1 MNKVLTEQLRKEYVS
16 KLLEALKEVDII
28 DKAGNILISKDLK
41 VFHKDS
47 GYEYTVHDVVNTP
60 EGVKIMLR
68 LPDTP
73 RPIQGK
79 VTRTLDEISTDDQE
93 DDGDLRD
100 NTGRSALSDVIDDD
114 IFIVDE
120 ESFEKEY
127 EVK

>member
-16 KLLEALKEVDII
+16 KLLEALKEVDIL

-47 GYEYTVHDVVNTP
+47 GYEYTVNDVVNTP
-60 EGVKIMLR
+60 EGIKIVLR

-79 VTRTLDEISTDDQE
+79 ATRALDEISTDDQE
-93 DDGDLRD
+93 NDGDLRD
-100 NTGRSALSDVIDDD
+100 NTGTTALSDIIDGDM
-114 IFIVDE
+114 FIVDE

-127 EVK
+127 GVK

>member
-1 MNKVLTEQLRKEYVS
+1 MNKILTEQLRKEYVS
-16 KLLEALKEVDII
+16 KLLEALKEVDIL
-28 DKAGNILISKDLK
+28 DKEGNILISKDLK

-60 EGVKIMLR
+60 EGIKVVLR

-79 VTRTLDEISTDDQE
+79 ATKPLDEISNDSLEAPEVTH
-93 DDGDLRD
+93 
-100 NTGRSALSDVIDDD
+100 NVVNPAALSDLVDDD

-120 ESFEKEY
+120 ELFEKEY

>member
-16 KLLEALKEVDII
+16 KLLEALKEVDIL

-47 GYEYTVHDVVNTP
+47 GYEYTVNDVVNTP
-60 EGVKIMLR
+60 EGIKIVLR

-79 VTRTLDEISTDDQE
+79 ATRALDEISTDDQE
-93 DDGDLRD
+93 NDGDLRD
-100 NTGRSALSDVIDDD
+100 NTGTTALSDIIDGDM
-114 IFIVDE
+114 FIVDE

>member
-1 MNKVLTEQLRKEYVS
+1 MNKILTEQLRKEYVS
-16 KLLEALKEVDII
+16 KLLEALKEVDIL
-28 DKAGNILISKDLK
+28 DKEGNILISKDLK
-41 VFHKDS
+41 VFHKNS

-60 EGVKIMLR
+60 EGIKVMLR

-79 VTRTLDEISTDDQE
+79 ATKPLDEISNDNLEGHEVTRDDTD
-93 DDGDLRD
+93 
-100 NTGRSALSDVIDDD
+100 SATLSDLVDDD

-120 ESFEKEY
+120 ELFEKEY

>member
-28 DKAGNILISKDLK
+28 DKEGNILISRDLK

-60 EGVKIMLR
+60 EGIKVMLR

-79 VTRTLDEISTDDQE
+79 ATKALDEISTDNQGGSE
-93 DDGDLRD
+93 DLHD
-100 NTGRSALSDVIDDD
+100 NTDQAALSDLIDDD
-114 IFIVDE
+114 IFVVDE